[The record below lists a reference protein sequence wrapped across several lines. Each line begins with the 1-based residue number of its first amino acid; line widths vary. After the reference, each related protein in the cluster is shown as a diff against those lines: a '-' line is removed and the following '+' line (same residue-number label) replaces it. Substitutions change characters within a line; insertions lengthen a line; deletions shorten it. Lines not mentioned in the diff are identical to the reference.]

1 MRHEVIVGVER
12 RRRWSEEQ
20 KLGVLMEVGVAGAT
34 VADVARRH
42 DLTRQHIYQW
52 RRELRRKGMW
62 PRSEG
67 PVFLPVEHFA
77 DEPDQ
82 TPDVEPKEVSRFEI
96 VLGNGRTL
104 RCHEGIE
111 DDALVRLIRLVEAA

>member
-12 RRRWSEEQ
+12 RRRWSDEQ

-52 RRELRRKGMW
+52 RRELRRKGIW
-62 PRSEG
+62 PRSDET
-67 PVFLPVEHFA
+67 VFLPVEHVA
-77 DEPDQ
+77 EEPSR
-82 TPDVEPKEVSRFEI
+82 TSGAGNGEAPRFEI

-104 RCHEGIE
+104 RC
-111 DDALVRLIRLVEAA
+111 

>member
-12 RRRWSEEQ
+12 RRRWSDDQ
-20 KLGVLMEVGVAGAT
+20 KLGMLLEVGVAGAT

-52 RRELRRKGMW
+52 RSELRRKGMW
-62 PRSEG
+62 PRSDG
-67 PVFLPVEHFA
+67 AVFLPVEHVV
-77 DEPDQ
+77 EELDQ
-82 TPDVEPKEVSRFEI
+82 TPDVEPKEALRFEI

-104 RCHEGIE
+104 RCNGQIE

>member
-20 KLGVLMEVGVAGAT
+20 KLDVLIEVSVAGTT

-67 PVFLPVEHFA
+67 PVFLPVEHVVE
-77 DEPDQ
+77 EPSRP
-82 TPDVEPKEVSRFEI
+82 PDAEPKEASRFEI

-111 DDALVRLIRLVEAA
+111 DDDLVRLIRLVEAA

>member
-1 MRHEVIVGVER
+1 M
-12 RRRWSEEQ
+12 
-20 KLGVLMEVGVAGAT
+20 LLEVGVAGAT

-62 PRSEG
+62 PRSDG
-67 PVFLPVEHFA
+67 AVFLPVEHVV
-77 DEPDQ
+77 EELDQ
-82 TPDVEPKEVSRFEI
+82 TPDVEPEEALRFEI
-96 VLGNGRTL
+96 VLGNSRTL
-104 RCHEGIE
+104 RCNGQIE